1 MWGLIIYVT
10 FVVIG
15 AVVSAA
21 IGYYVEKQTSP
32 AISLL
37 VFLCL
42 FFSNFVIAWLAT
54 VMVIDGSLGNL
65 LGRKEQQEAE
75 RVGKEA
81 MAASERKK

>member
-15 AVVSAA
+15 AVVSAV

-65 LGRKEQQEAE
+65 LGRKEQAEAE

-81 MAASERKK
+81 MVASERKK